1 MGRILVADDEQDVL
15 WALRRSLRAG
25 GHEVVTAKDGVETLA
40 LARRHPPDLIVLD
53 ISMPTL
59 DGLQVIRRLRGDPGL
74 AAVPVLFLS
83 ARSTVEDRVKGL
95 EAGGDDYLIKPFDL
109 RELGARIRALLRR
122 DRRGTARHSSRIAIS
137 PLVMDAMTRELRVRD
152 KAVHVTRIEFDL
164 LYLFMS
170 HPREIF
176 SYEDLLQ
183 LVWGYGPDAGGSG
196 VVRWHIKRL
205 RDKLEADPHRP
216 VYIRTVSGH
225 GYGLGEGLTAERRG
239 QERARRGGATGPVAA
254 SPAVAVGGER
264 HRRSPLSA

>member
-1 MGRILVADDEQDVL
+1 MGRILIADDEQDVV
-15 WALRRSLRAG
+15 WALRRSLRAA
-25 GHEVVTAKDGVETLA
+25 GHEVITAKDGAGMLA
-40 LARRHPPDLIVLD
+40 LARRHPPDLFVLD
-53 ISMPTL
+53 ITMPTL
-59 DGLQVIRRLRGDPGL
+59 DGFQVLRRLRGDPGL
-74 AAVPVLFLS
+74 AAIPVLFLS

-95 EAGGDDYLIKPFDL
+95 DAGGDDYLIKPFDL
-109 RELGARIRALLRR
+109 RELQARIRALLRR
-122 DRRGTARHSSRIAIS
+122 DQRGTVRHSSRIAIS

-183 LVWGYGPDAGGSG
+183 LVWGYSPDAGGSG

-216 VYIRTVSGH
+216 VYIRTMSGH
-225 GYGLGEGLTAERRG
+225 GYGLGEGLTAERRE
-239 QERARRGGATGPVAA
+239 QQRARRGGATAPVAA
-254 SPAVAVGGER
+254 SPDS
-264 HRRSPLSA
+264 RRIVSLPPLSA